1 MSYLYVESDSSFIRY
16 ENDITI
22 GGCNMLL
29 RRFFSYYKPYKGL
42 FILDFSCA
50 ILVAL
55 IELAFPLVL
64 NKVIDDILPDGELKW
79 ILMASLL
86 LFGLYIFNS
95 ILHFIVSYW
104 GHMLGINIETDMR
117 KESFSHV
124 QKLSFRY
131 FDNNKTGH
139 LVSRLTNDLMDIGE
153 LAHHGPEDIFIAAMT
168 IIGTFGVMYY
178 IDPTFTIL
186 IFLLVPIILILTIIF
201 GKLMSKAFRQ
211 MFGDIADFN
220 ARVENNVSGIRVV
233 QAFTNEDHEI
243 KRFKVNNERFRMTK
257 LFSYK
262 VMAWNEAISGILT
275 KVLSL
280 FTLFVGAYFVL
291 NGHITNGD
299 FIAFILLSGI
309 LLGPINK
316 INMFIESYP
325 KGMAG
330 FRRYIEFLE
339 TEPEIADRP
348 EAKMVDE
355 INGEITFSDVSFGY
369 AANNRALHHINLKVN
384 PGETVALV
392 GPSGAG
398 KSTIC
403 SLLPRFY
410 EVNEGSISIDG
421 MDIRDFKLHSLRSHI
436 GIVQQDVFLFDG
448 TIRENI
454 AYGDLNAS
462 EEDIWYAAQRAQL
475 TDVINAL
482 PEGMDTLIG
491 ERGVKLSGGQKQRLS
506 IARIFLKNP
515 KILILDEAT
524 SALDT
529 ETEQAIQQALNELS
543 IGRTTLVIAHRL
555 ATIKDADRIVV
566 VSKKGIIE
574 EGTHEQLMERQ
585 NAYYGL
591 YTAQFG
597 LQM

>member
-1 MSYLYVESDSSFIRY
+1 
-16 ENDITI
+16 
-22 GGCNMLL
+22 MLL
-29 RRFFSYYKPYKGL
+29 QRFFSYYKPYKGL

-55 IELAFPLVL
+55 IELAFPIVL
-64 NKVIDDILPDGELKW
+64 NKVIDDVLPDGELKW
-79 ILMASLL
+79 IIMASSL
-86 LFGLYIFNS
+86 LFGLYILNS

-117 KESFSHV
+117 KEAFSHV

-153 LAHHGPEDIFIAAMT
+153 LAHHGPEDIFIAIMT
-168 IIGTFGVMYY
+168 IIGTFGVMFY

-233 QAFTNEDHEI
+233 QAFTNEEHEI
-243 KRFKVNNERFRMTK
+243 NRFKVNNERFRMTK

-280 FTLFVGAYFVL
+280 FTLFIGAYFVL
-291 NGHITNGD
+291 NGYLTNGE
-299 FIAFILLSGI
+299 FIAFILLSNI

-330 FRRYIEFLE
+330 FKRYVDFLE

-348 EAKMVDE
+348 QAKAIKGIE
-355 INGEITFSDVSFGY
+355 GEITFNNVSFGY
-369 AANNRALHHINLKVN
+369 TEDKRALNQINLKVR

-410 EVNEGSISIDG
+410 EVNEGSITVDG
-421 MDIRDFKLHSLRSHI
+421 IDIRDFKLHSLRSHI

-462 EEDIWYAAQRAQL
+462 EEDIWYAARRAQL
-475 TDVINAL
+475 EDVIKAL

-543 IGRTTLVIAHRL
+543 VGRTTLVIAHRL

-574 EGTHEQLMERQ
+574 EGTHDELM
-585 NAYYGL
+585 NSKKAYYGL

-597 LQM
+597 LQI

>member
-1 MSYLYVESDSSFIRY
+1 
-16 ENDITI
+16 
-22 GGCNMLL
+22 MLL

-55 IELAFPLVL
+55 IELAFPIVL

-79 ILMASLL
+79 IIMASLL

-291 NGHITNGD
+291 NGHLTNGD

-339 TEPEIADRP
+339 TEPEIADHP
-348 EAKMVDE
+348 EAKTIDE
-355 INGEITFSDVSFGY
+355 IDGEITFSNVSFGY
-369 AANNRALHHINLKVN
+369 AANNHALHQINLKVR

-410 EVNEGSISIDG
+410 EVNEGSIKIDG
-421 MDIRDFKLHSLRSHI
+421 VDIRDFKLQSLRSHI

-597 LQM
+597 LQI

>member
-1 MSYLYVESDSSFIRY
+1 
-16 ENDITI
+16 
-22 GGCNMLL
+22 MLL
-29 RRFFSYYKPYKGL
+29 RRFFSYYRPYKGL

-55 IELAFPLVL
+55 IELAFPIVL

-79 ILMASLL
+79 IIMASLL
-86 LFGLYIFNS
+86 LFALYIFNS

-168 IIGTFGVMYY
+168 IVGTFGVMYY

-291 NGHITNGD
+291 NGHLTNGD

-348 EAKMVDE
+348 EAKIIDE
-355 INGEITFSDVSFGY
+355 IDGEITFSNVSFGY
-369 AANNRALHHINLKVN
+369 AANNRALHQINLKVR

-410 EVNEGSISIDG
+410 EVNEGSIKIDG
-421 MDIRDFKLHSLRSHI
+421 VDIRDFKLQSLRSHI

-529 ETEQAIQQALNELS
+529 ETEQSIQQALNELS

-597 LQM
+597 LQI

>member
-1 MSYLYVESDSSFIRY
+1 
-16 ENDITI
+16 
-22 GGCNMLL
+22 MLL

-55 IELAFPLVL
+55 IELAFPIVL

-79 ILMASLL
+79 IIMASLL

-291 NGHITNGD
+291 NGHLTNGD

-348 EAKMVDE
+348 EAKTIDE
-355 INGEITFSDVSFGY
+355 IDGEITFSNVSFGY
-369 AANNRALHHINLKVN
+369 AANNRALHQINLKVR

-410 EVNEGSISIDG
+410 EVNEGSIKIDG
-421 MDIRDFKLHSLRSHI
+421 VDIRDFKLQSLRSHI

-482 PEGMDTLIG
+482 PEGMDTRIG

-597 LQM
+597 LQI

>member
-1 MSYLYVESDSSFIRY
+1 
-16 ENDITI
+16 
-22 GGCNMLL
+22 MLL
-29 RRFFSYYKPYKGL
+29 QRFFSYYKPYKGL

-55 IELAFPLVL
+55 IELAFPIVL
-64 NKVIDDILPDGELKW
+64 NKVIDDILPDGEMKW
-79 ILMASLL
+79 IIMASLL
-86 LFGLYIFNS
+86 LFALYIFNS

-124 QKLSFRY
+124 QKLSFRF

-168 IIGTFGVMYY
+168 IIGTFGVMFY

-233 QAFTNEDHEI
+233 QAFTNEEHEI
-243 KRFKVNNERFRMTK
+243 QRFKVNNERFRMTK

-280 FTLFVGAYFVL
+280 FTLFVGAFFVL
-291 NGHITNGD
+291 NGHLTNGD

-348 EAKMVDE
+348 EAKAINE
-355 INGEITFSDVSFGY
+355 IEGEIIFKDVSFGY
-369 AANNRALHHINLKVN
+369 TDNYRALQLMNLRVR

-410 EVNEGSISIDG
+410 EVNEGSIKIDG
-421 MDIRDFKLHSLRSHI
+421 IDIRDFKLQSLRSHI

-454 AYGDLNAS
+454 AYGNLHAN
-462 EEDIWYAAQRAQL
+462 EEDIWNAAQRAQL
-475 TDVINAL
+475 TDVIQTL

-506 IARIFLKNP
+506 IARMFLKNP

-529 ETEQAIQQALNELS
+529 ETEQAIQQALNELA

-566 VSKKGIIE
+566 VSKKGIVE
-574 EGTHEQLMERQ
+574 EGTHEQLMERK

-597 LQM
+597 LQI

>member
-1 MSYLYVESDSSFIRY
+1 
-16 ENDITI
+16 
-22 GGCNMLL
+22 MLL
-29 RRFFSYYKPYKGL
+29 QRFFSYYKPYKGL
-42 FILDFSCA
+42 FMLDFSCA
-50 ILVAL
+50 ILAAL
-55 IELAFPLVL
+55 IELAFPIVL
-64 NKVIDDILPDGELKW
+64 NKVIDDILPNGELKW
-79 ILMASLL
+79 IIMASLL
-86 LFGLYIFNS
+86 LLMLYIVNS
-95 ILHFIVSYW
+95 IFDFIVSYW

-117 KESFSHV
+117 REAFSHV

-153 LAHHGPEDIFIAAMT
+153 LAHHGPEDMFIAAMT
-168 IIGTFGVMYY
+168 IVGTFGVMFY

-186 IFLLVPIILILTIIF
+186 IFLLVPIILMLTIIF

-233 QAFTNEDHEI
+233 QAFTNEEHEI

-275 KVLSL
+275 KVLTL

-291 NGHITNGD
+291 KGHLTNGE

-309 LLGPINK
+309 LLNPINK

-339 TEPEIADRP
+339 TAPEIADRP
-348 EAKMVDE
+348 EVKAIDE
-355 INGEITFSDVSFGY
+355 IDGEITFNDVSFGY
-369 AANNRALHHINLKVN
+369 AENNRALHHINLKVC

-410 EVNEGSISIDG
+410 EVNEGSIKIDG
-421 MDIRDFKLHSLRSHI
+421 MDIRDFKLQSLRSHI

-475 TDVINAL
+475 TDVIKAL

-529 ETEQAIQQALNELS
+529 ETEQAIQQALNELAV
-543 IGRTTLVIAHRL
+543 GRTTVVIAHRL

-574 EGTHEQLMERQ
+574 EGTHQQLMDRK

-597 LQM
+597 LQI

>member
-1 MSYLYVESDSSFIRY
+1 
-16 ENDITI
+16 
-22 GGCNMLL
+22 MLL

-55 IELAFPLVL
+55 IELAFPIVL

-79 ILMASLL
+79 IIMASLL

-291 NGHITNGD
+291 NGHLTNGD

-348 EAKMVDE
+348 EAKTIDE
-355 INGEITFSDVSFGY
+355 IDGEITFSNVSFGY
-369 AANNRALHHINLKVN
+369 AANNRALHQINLKVR

-410 EVNEGSISIDG
+410 EVNEGSIKIDG
-421 MDIRDFKLHSLRSHI
+421 VDIRDFKLQSLRSHI

-448 TIRENI
+448 TILENI

-597 LQM
+597 LQI

>member
-1 MSYLYVESDSSFIRY
+1 
-16 ENDITI
+16 
-22 GGCNMLL
+22 MLL

-55 IELAFPLVL
+55 IELAFPIVL

-79 ILMASLL
+79 IIMASLL
-86 LFGLYIFNS
+86 LFALYIFNS

-168 IIGTFGVMYY
+168 IVGTFGVMYY

-291 NGHITNGD
+291 NGHLTNGD

-348 EAKMVDE
+348 EAKIIDE
-355 INGEITFSDVSFGY
+355 IDGEITFSNVSFGY
-369 AANNRALHHINLKVN
+369 AANNRALHQINLKVR

-410 EVNEGSISIDG
+410 EVNEGSIKIDG
-421 MDIRDFKLHSLRSHI
+421 VDIRDFKLQSLRSHI

-597 LQM
+597 LQI

>member
-1 MSYLYVESDSSFIRY
+1 
-16 ENDITI
+16 
-22 GGCNMLL
+22 MLL

-55 IELAFPLVL
+55 IELAFPIVL

-79 ILMASLL
+79 IIMASLL

-291 NGHITNGD
+291 NGHLTNGD

-348 EAKMVDE
+348 EAKTIDE
-355 INGEITFSDVSFGY
+355 IDGEITFSNVSFGY
-369 AANNRALHHINLKVN
+369 AANNHALHQINLKVR

-410 EVNEGSISIDG
+410 EVNEGSIKIDG
-421 MDIRDFKLHSLRSHI
+421 VDIRDFKLQSLRSHI

-597 LQM
+597 LQI

>member
-1 MSYLYVESDSSFIRY
+1 
-16 ENDITI
+16 
-22 GGCNMLL
+22 MLL

-55 IELAFPLVL
+55 IELAFPIVL

-79 ILMASLL
+79 IIMASLL

-291 NGHITNGD
+291 NGHLTNGD

-348 EAKMVDE
+348 EAKTIDE
-355 INGEITFSDVSFGY
+355 IDGEITFSNVSFGY
-369 AANNRALHHINLKVN
+369 AANNHALHQINLKVR

-410 EVNEGSISIDG
+410 EVNEGSIKIDG
-421 MDIRDFKLHSLRSHI
+421 VDIRDFKLQSLRSHI

-574 EGTHEQLMERQ
+574 EGTHEQLMGRQ

-597 LQM
+597 LQI

>member
-1 MSYLYVESDSSFIRY
+1 
-16 ENDITI
+16 
-22 GGCNMLL
+22 MLL
-29 RRFFSYYKPYKGL
+29 QRFFSYYKPYKGL

-55 IELAFPLVL
+55 IELAFPIVL

-79 ILMASLL
+79 IIMASLL
-86 LFGLYIFNS
+86 LFVLYIFNS

-117 KESFSHV
+117 REAFSHV

-153 LAHHGPEDIFIAAMT
+153 LAHHGPEDMFIAAMT
-168 IIGTFGVMYY
+168 IVGTFGVMFY
-178 IDPTFTIL
+178 INPTFTIL

-233 QAFTNEDHEI
+233 QAFTNEEHEM

-275 KVLSL
+275 KILSL

-291 NGHITNGD
+291 KGHLTNGE

-309 LLGPINK
+309 LLNPINK

-339 TEPEIADRP
+339 TAPEIVDRP
-348 EAKMVDE
+348 EAKAIDE
-355 INGEITFSDVSFGY
+355 IGGEITFTNVSFGY
-369 AANNRALHHINLKVN
+369 SENNHALRHINLKVQ

-410 EVNEGSISIDG
+410 EVNEGSIKIDG
-421 MDIRDFKLHSLRSHI
+421 IDIRDFKLQSLRSHI

-462 EEDIWYAAQRAQL
+462 EEDIWFAAQRAQL
-475 TDVINAL
+475 TDVIKAL
-482 PEGMDTLIG
+482 PDGMDTLVG

-515 KILILDEAT
+515 KVLILDEAT

-529 ETEQAIQQALNELS
+529 ETEQAIQQALNELA

-574 EGTHEQLMERQ
+574 EGTHEQLMDRK

-597 LQM
+597 LQI

>member
-1 MSYLYVESDSSFIRY
+1 
-16 ENDITI
+16 
-22 GGCNMLL
+22 MLL
-29 RRFFSYYKPYKGL
+29 QRFFSYYRPYKGL

-55 IELAFPLVL
+55 IELAFPIVL

-79 ILMASLL
+79 IIMASLL
-86 LFGLYIFNS
+86 LFALYIFNS

-153 LAHHGPEDIFIAAMT
+153 LAHHGPEDIFIATMT
-168 IIGTFGVMYY
+168 IVGTFGVMYY

-291 NGHITNGD
+291 NGHLTNGD

-348 EAKMVDE
+348 EAKIIEE
-355 INGEITFSDVSFGY
+355 IDGEITFSNVSFGY
-369 AANNRALHHINLKVN
+369 SANNRALHQINLKVR

-410 EVNEGSISIDG
+410 EVNEGSIKIDG
-421 MDIRDFKLHSLRSHI
+421 VDIRDFKLQSLRSHI

-566 VSKKGIIE
+566 VSKKGISE

-597 LQM
+597 LQI

>member
-1 MSYLYVESDSSFIRY
+1 
-16 ENDITI
+16 
-22 GGCNMLL
+22 MLL
-29 RRFFSYYKPYKGL
+29 QRFFSYYKPYKGL
-42 FILDFSCA
+42 FMLDFSCA
-50 ILVAL
+50 ILAAL
-55 IELAFPLVL
+55 IELAFPIVL
-64 NKVIDDILPDGELKW
+64 NKVIDDILPNGELKW
-79 ILMASLL
+79 IIMASLL
-86 LFGLYIFNS
+86 LLMLYIVNS
-95 ILHFIVSYW
+95 IFDFIVSYW

-117 KESFSHV
+117 REAFSHV

-153 LAHHGPEDIFIAAMT
+153 LAHHGPEDMFIAAMT
-168 IIGTFGVMYY
+168 IVGTFGVMFY

-186 IFLLVPIILILTIIF
+186 IFLLVPIILMLTIIF

-233 QAFTNEDHEI
+233 QAFTNEEHEI

-275 KVLSL
+275 KVLTL
-280 FTLFVGAYFVL
+280 FTLFVGSYFVL
-291 NGHITNGD
+291 KDHLTNGE

-309 LLGPINK
+309 LLNPINK

-339 TEPEIADRP
+339 TAPEIADRP
-348 EAKMVDE
+348 EVKAIDE
-355 INGEITFSDVSFGY
+355 IDGEITFNDVSFGY
-369 AANNRALHHINLKVN
+369 AENNRALHHINLKVR

-410 EVNEGSISIDG
+410 EVNEGSIKIDG
-421 MDIRDFKLHSLRSHI
+421 MDIRDFKLQSLRSHI

-475 TDVINAL
+475 TDVIKAL

-529 ETEQAIQQALNELS
+529 ETEQAIQQALNELAV
-543 IGRTTLVIAHRL
+543 GRTTVVIAHRL

-566 VSKKGIIE
+566 VSKKGIVE
-574 EGTHEQLMERQ
+574 EGTHQQLMDRK

-597 LQM
+597 LQI

>member
-1 MSYLYVESDSSFIRY
+1 MISQE
-16 ENDITI
+16 EAAT
-22 GGCNMLL
+22 MLL
-29 RRFFSYYKPYKGL
+29 QRFFSYYKPYKGL

-55 IELAFPLVL
+55 IELAFPIVL
-64 NKVIDDILPDGELKW
+64 NKVIDDILPDGEMKW
-79 ILMASLL
+79 IIMASLL
-86 LFGLYIFNS
+86 LFALYIFNS

-124 QKLSFRY
+124 QKLSFRF

-168 IIGTFGVMYY
+168 IIGTFGVMFY

-233 QAFTNEDHEI
+233 QAFTNEEHEI
-243 KRFKVNNERFRMTK
+243 QRFKVNNERFRMTK

-280 FTLFVGAYFVL
+280 FTLFVGAFFVL
-291 NGHITNGD
+291 NGHLTNGD

-348 EAKMVDE
+348 EAKAINE
-355 INGEITFSDVSFGY
+355 IEGEIIFKDVSFGY
-369 AANNRALHHINLKVN
+369 TDNYRALQLMNLRVC

-410 EVNEGSISIDG
+410 EVNEGSIKIDG
-421 MDIRDFKLHSLRSHI
+421 IDIRDFKLQSLRSHI

-454 AYGDLNAS
+454 AYGNLHAN
-462 EEDIWYAAQRAQL
+462 EEDIWNAAQRAQL
-475 TDVINAL
+475 TDVIQTL

-506 IARIFLKNP
+506 IARMFLKNP

-529 ETEQAIQQALNELS
+529 ETEQAIQQALNELA

-566 VSKKGIIE
+566 VSKKGIVE
-574 EGTHEQLMERQ
+574 EGTHEQLMERK

-597 LQM
+597 LQI

>member
-1 MSYLYVESDSSFIRY
+1 
-16 ENDITI
+16 
-22 GGCNMLL
+22 MLL

-55 IELAFPLVL
+55 IELAFPIVL

-79 ILMASLL
+79 IIMASLL

-291 NGHITNGD
+291 NGHLTNGD

-348 EAKMVDE
+348 ESKTIDE
-355 INGEITFSDVSFGY
+355 IDGEITFSNVSFGY
-369 AANNRALHHINLKVN
+369 AANNRALHQINLKVR

-410 EVNEGSISIDG
+410 EVNEGSIKIDG
-421 MDIRDFKLHSLRSHI
+421 VDIRDFKLQSLRSHI

-597 LQM
+597 LQI

>member
-1 MSYLYVESDSSFIRY
+1 
-16 ENDITI
+16 
-22 GGCNMLL
+22 MLL

-55 IELAFPLVL
+55 IELAFPIVL

-79 ILMASLL
+79 IIMASLL

-186 IFLLVPIILILTIIF
+186 IFLLVPFILILTIIF

-291 NGHITNGD
+291 NGHLTNGD

-348 EAKMVDE
+348 EAKTIDE
-355 INGEITFSDVSFGY
+355 IDGEITFSNVSFGY
-369 AANNRALHHINLKVN
+369 AANNHALHQINLKVR

-410 EVNEGSISIDG
+410 EVNEGSIKIDG
-421 MDIRDFKLHSLRSHI
+421 VDIRDFKLQSLRSHI

-597 LQM
+597 LQI

>member
-1 MSYLYVESDSSFIRY
+1 
-16 ENDITI
+16 
-22 GGCNMLL
+22 MLL

-55 IELAFPLVL
+55 IELAFPIVL

-79 ILMASLL
+79 IIMASLL

-262 VMAWNEAISGILT
+262 VMAWNEAISGILM

-291 NGHITNGD
+291 NGHLTNGD

-348 EAKMVDE
+348 EAKTIDE
-355 INGEITFSDVSFGY
+355 IDGEITFSNVSFGY
-369 AANNRALHHINLKVN
+369 AANNHALHQINLKVR

-410 EVNEGSISIDG
+410 EVNEGSIKIDG
-421 MDIRDFKLHSLRSHI
+421 VDIRDFKLQSLRSHI

-597 LQM
+597 LQI

>member
-1 MSYLYVESDSSFIRY
+1 
-16 ENDITI
+16 
-22 GGCNMLL
+22 MLL
-29 RRFFSYYKPYKGL
+29 QRFFSYYKPYKGL

-55 IELAFPLVL
+55 IELAFPIVL
-64 NKVIDDILPDGELKW
+64 NKVIDDILPGGEMKW
-79 ILMASLL
+79 IIMASLL
-86 LFGLYIFNS
+86 LFALYIFNS

-168 IIGTFGVMYY
+168 IIGTFGVMFY

-233 QAFTNEDHEI
+233 QAFTNEEHEI
-243 KRFKVNNERFRMTK
+243 QRFKVNNERFRMTK

-280 FTLFVGAYFVL
+280 FTLFVGAFFVL
-291 NGHITNGD
+291 NGHLTNGD

-348 EAKMVDE
+348 EAKAINE
-355 INGEITFSDVSFGY
+355 IEGEIIFKDVSFGY
-369 AANNRALHHINLKVN
+369 TDNYRALQLMNLRVR

-410 EVNEGSISIDG
+410 EVNEGSIKIDG
-421 MDIRDFKLHSLRSHI
+421 IDIRDFKLQSLRSHI

-454 AYGDLNAS
+454 AYGNLHAN
-462 EEDIWYAAQRAQL
+462 EEDIWNAAQRAQL
-475 TDVINAL
+475 TDVIQTL

-506 IARIFLKNP
+506 IARMFLKNP

-529 ETEQAIQQALNELS
+529 ETEQAIQQALNELA

-566 VSKKGIIE
+566 VSKKGIVE
-574 EGTHEQLMERQ
+574 EGTHEQLMERK

-597 LQM
+597 LQI

>member
-1 MSYLYVESDSSFIRY
+1 
-16 ENDITI
+16 
-22 GGCNMLL
+22 MLL
-29 RRFFSYYKPYKGL
+29 QRFFSYYKPYKRL

-79 ILMASLL
+79 IIMASLL
-86 LFGLYIFNS
+86 LFVLYIFNS

-168 IIGTFGVMYY
+168 IIGTFGVMFY
-178 IDPTFTIL
+178 INPTFTIL
-186 IFLLVPIILILTIIF
+186 IFLLVPIILVLTIIF

-291 NGHITNGD
+291 NGDLSNGD

-348 EAKMVDE
+348 EAKDIDE
-355 INGEITFSDVSFGY
+355 IDGEITFTDVSFGY
-369 AANNRALHHINLKVN
+369 SDANRALHHINLQVR

-410 EVNEGSISIDG
+410 DVNEGSIKIDG
-421 MDIRDFKLHSLRSHI
+421 VDIRDYKLQSLRGHI

-448 TIRENI
+448 TIRDNI
-454 AYGDLNAS
+454 AYGNLNAS

-475 TDVINAL
+475 TDVIKAL

-566 VSKKGIIE
+566 VSKKALLKKE
-574 EGTHEQLMERQ
+574 HMS
-585 NAYYGL
+585 N
-591 YTAQFG
+591 
-597 LQM
+597 

>member
-1 MSYLYVESDSSFIRY
+1 
-16 ENDITI
+16 
-22 GGCNMLL
+22 MLL
-29 RRFFSYYKPYKGL
+29 QRFFSYYRPYKGL

-50 ILVAL
+50 ILAAL

-79 ILMASLL
+79 IVMASLL
-86 LFGLYIFNS
+86 LLLLYIFNS
-95 ILHFIVSYW
+95 ILDFIVSYW

-117 KESFSHV
+117 RESFSHV

-153 LAHHGPEDIFIAAMT
+153 LAHHGPEDMFIAAMT
-168 IIGTFGVMYY
+168 IIGSFGVMFY
-178 IDPTFTIL
+178 IDPTFTLL
-186 IFLLVPIILILTIIF
+186 IFILVPIILLLTIFF

-233 QAFTNEDHEI
+233 QAFTNEEHEI
-243 KRFKVNNERFRMTK
+243 KRFKVNNNRFRTTK

-275 KVLSL
+275 KILSL

-291 NGHITNGD
+291 QGQLTNGE

-316 INMFIESYP
+316 INMFIETYP
-325 KGMAG
+325 RGMAG
-330 FRRYIEFLE
+330 FKRYIDFLE
-339 TEPEIADRP
+339 TAPEIADRP
-348 EAKMVDE
+348 EAKSIEVIEGD
-355 INGEITFSDVSFGY
+355 IAFSNVSFGY
-369 AANNRALHHINLKVN
+369 TDNERALNNINLNVR

-410 EVNEGSISIDG
+410 EVSEGAIKIDG
-421 MDIRDFKLHSLRSHI
+421 IDIRDFKLQSLRAHI

-454 AYGDLNAS
+454 AYGDLDAS
-462 EEDIWYAAQRAQL
+462 EEDIWHAAKRAQL
-475 TDVINAL
+475 EEVINAL

-515 KILILDEAT
+515 RILILDEAT

-529 ETEQAIQQALNELS
+529 ETEKAIQQALNELS

-574 EGTHEQLMERQ
+574 EGTHDELMNIQ

-597 LQM
+597 LQI

>member
-1 MSYLYVESDSSFIRY
+1 
-16 ENDITI
+16 
-22 GGCNMLL
+22 MLL
-29 RRFFSYYKPYKGL
+29 QRFFSYYKPYKGL

-50 ILVAL
+50 ILAAL
-55 IELAFPLVL
+55 IELAFPIVL
-64 NKVIDDILPDGELKW
+64 NKVIDDILPNGELKW
-79 ILMASLL
+79 IIMASLL
-86 LFGLYIFNS
+86 LLMLYIVNS
-95 ILHFIVSYW
+95 IFDFIVSYW

-117 KESFSHV
+117 REAFSHV

-153 LAHHGPEDIFIAAMT
+153 LAHHGPEDMFIAAMT
-168 IIGTFGVMYY
+168 IVGTFGVMFY

-186 IFLLVPIILILTIIF
+186 IFLLVPIILMLTIIF

-233 QAFTNEDHEI
+233 QAFTNEEHEI

-275 KVLSL
+275 KVLTL
-280 FTLFVGAYFVL
+280 FTLFVGSYFVL
-291 NGHITNGD
+291 KGHLTNGE

-309 LLGPINK
+309 LLNPIYK

-339 TEPEIADRP
+339 TAPEIADHP
-348 EAKMVDE
+348 EVKAIDE
-355 INGEITFSDVSFGY
+355 IDGEITFKDVSFGY
-369 AANNRALHHINLKVN
+369 AENNRALHHINLKVR

-410 EVNEGSISIDG
+410 EVNEGSIKIDG
-421 MDIRDFKLHSLRSHI
+421 IDIRDFKLQSLRSHI

-475 TDVINAL
+475 TDVIKAL

-529 ETEQAIQQALNELS
+529 ETEQAIQQALNELAV
-543 IGRTTLVIAHRL
+543 GRTTLVIAHRL

-566 VSKKGIIE
+566 VSKKGIVE
-574 EGTHEQLMERQ
+574 EGTHQQLMDRK

-597 LQM
+597 LQI

>member
-1 MSYLYVESDSSFIRY
+1 
-16 ENDITI
+16 
-22 GGCNMLL
+22 MLL
-29 RRFFSYYKPYKGL
+29 QRFFSYYRPYKGL

-50 ILVAL
+50 IVAAL

-79 ILMASLL
+79 IVMASLL
-86 LFGLYIFNS
+86 LLLLYIFNS
-95 ILHFIVSYW
+95 ILDFIVSYW

-153 LAHHGPEDIFIAAMT
+153 LAHHGPEDMFIATMT
-168 IIGTFGVMYY
+168 IIGSFGVMFY
-178 IDPTFTIL
+178 IDPTFTLL
-186 IFLLVPIILILTIIF
+186 IFILVPIILLLTIFF

-233 QAFTNEDHEI
+233 QAFTNEEHEI
-243 KRFKVNNERFRMTK
+243 KRFKVNNNRFRATK

-291 NGHITNGD
+291 QGQLTNGE

-316 INMFIESYP
+316 INMFIETYP

-330 FRRYIEFLE
+330 FKRYIDFLE
-339 TEPEIADRP
+339 TAPEIADRP
-348 EAKMVDE
+348 EAKNIEVIEGD
-355 INGEITFSDVSFGY
+355 ITFNNVSFGY
-369 AANNRALHHINLKVN
+369 TDKERTLNNIHLKVR

-410 EVNEGSISIDG
+410 EVSEGTIKIDG
-421 MDIRDFKLHSLRSHI
+421 IDIRDFKLQSLRAHI

-448 TIRENI
+448 TVRENI
-454 AYGDLNAS
+454 AYGDLEAS
-462 EEDIWYAAQRAQL
+462 EEDIWHAARRAQL
-475 TDVINAL
+475 EEVINAL

-529 ETEQAIQQALNELS
+529 ETEKAIQQALNELS

-574 EGTHEQLMERQ
+574 EGTHDELMNIQ

-597 LQM
+597 LQI

>member
-1 MSYLYVESDSSFIRY
+1 
-16 ENDITI
+16 
-22 GGCNMLL
+22 MLL
-29 RRFFSYYKPYKGL
+29 QRFFSYYKPYKGL

-50 ILVAL
+50 ILAAL
-55 IELAFPLVL
+55 IELAFPIVL
-64 NKVIDDILPDGELKW
+64 NKVIDDILPNGEMKW
-79 ILMASLL
+79 IIMASLL
-86 LFGLYIFNS
+86 LLMLYIVNS
-95 ILHFIVSYW
+95 IFDFIVSYW

-117 KESFSHV
+117 REAFSHV

-153 LAHHGPEDIFIAAMT
+153 LAHHGPEDMFIAAMT
-168 IIGTFGVMYY
+168 IVGTFGVMFY

-186 IFLLVPIILILTIIF
+186 IFLLVPIILMLTIIF

-233 QAFTNEDHEI
+233 QAFTNEEHEI

-275 KVLSL
+275 KVLTL
-280 FTLFVGAYFVL
+280 FTLFVGSYFVL
-291 NGHITNGD
+291 KGHLTNGE

-309 LLGPINK
+309 LLNPIYK

-339 TEPEIADRP
+339 TAPEIADRP
-348 EAKMVDE
+348 EVKAIDE
-355 INGEITFSDVSFGY
+355 IDGEITFKDVSFGY
-369 AANNRALHHINLKVN
+369 AENNRALHHINLKVR

-410 EVNEGSISIDG
+410 EVNEGSIKIDG
-421 MDIRDFKLHSLRSHI
+421 MDIRDFKLQSLRSHI

-475 TDVINAL
+475 TDVIKAL

-529 ETEQAIQQALNELS
+529 ETEQAIQQALNELAV
-543 IGRTTLVIAHRL
+543 GRTTLVIAHRL

-566 VSKKGIIE
+566 VSKKGIVE
-574 EGTHEQLMERQ
+574 EGTHQQLMDRE

-597 LQM
+597 LQI

>member
-1 MSYLYVESDSSFIRY
+1 
-16 ENDITI
+16 
-22 GGCNMLL
+22 MLL
-29 RRFFSYYKPYKGL
+29 QRFFSYYKPYKGL

-55 IELAFPLVL
+55 IELAFPIVL
-64 NKVIDDILPDGELKW
+64 NKVIDDILPGGEMKW
-79 ILMASLL
+79 IIMASLL
-86 LFGLYIFNS
+86 LFALYIFNS

-168 IIGTFGVMYY
+168 IIGTFGVMFY

-233 QAFTNEDHEI
+233 QAFTNEEHEI
-243 KRFKVNNERFRMTK
+243 QRFKVNNERFRMTK

-280 FTLFVGAYFVL
+280 FTLFVGAFFVL
-291 NGHITNGD
+291 NGHLTNGD

-348 EAKMVDE
+348 EAKAINE
-355 INGEITFSDVSFGY
+355 IEGEIIFKDVSFGY
-369 AANNRALHHINLKVN
+369 TDNYRALQLMNLRVR

-410 EVNEGSISIDG
+410 EVNEGSIKIDG
-421 MDIRDFKLHSLRSHI
+421 IDIRDFKLQSLRSHI

-454 AYGDLNAS
+454 AYGNLHAN
-462 EEDIWYAAQRAQL
+462 EEDIWNAAQRAQL
-475 TDVINAL
+475 TDVIQTL
-482 PEGMDTLIG
+482 TEGMDTLIG

-506 IARIFLKNP
+506 IARMFLKNP

-529 ETEQAIQQALNELS
+529 ETEQAIQQALNELA

-566 VSKKGIIE
+566 VSKKGIVE
-574 EGTHEQLMERQ
+574 EGTHEQLMERK

-597 LQM
+597 LQI

>member
-1 MSYLYVESDSSFIRY
+1 
-16 ENDITI
+16 
-22 GGCNMLL
+22 MLL
-29 RRFFSYYKPYKGL
+29 RRFFSYYRPYKGL

-55 IELAFPLVL
+55 IELAFPIVL

-79 ILMASLL
+79 IIMASLL
-86 LFGLYIFNS
+86 LFALYIFNS

-168 IIGTFGVMYY
+168 IVGTFGVMYY

-291 NGHITNGD
+291 NGHLTNGD

-348 EAKMVDE
+348 EAKIIEE
-355 INGEITFSDVSFGY
+355 IDGEITFSNVSFGY
-369 AANNRALHHINLKVN
+369 AANNRALHQINLKVR

-410 EVNEGSISIDG
+410 EVNEGSIKIDG
-421 MDIRDFKLHSLRSHI
+421 VDIRDFKLQSLRSHI

-566 VSKKGIIE
+566 VSKKGISE

-597 LQM
+597 LQI

>member
-1 MSYLYVESDSSFIRY
+1 
-16 ENDITI
+16 
-22 GGCNMLL
+22 MLL
-29 RRFFSYYKPYKGL
+29 QRFFSYYKPYKGL
-42 FILDFSCA
+42 FMLDFSCA
-50 ILVAL
+50 ILAAL
-55 IELAFPLVL
+55 IELAFPIVL
-64 NKVIDDILPDGELKW
+64 NKVIDDILPNGELKW
-79 ILMASLL
+79 IIMASLL
-86 LFGLYIFNS
+86 LLMLYIVNS
-95 ILHFIVSYW
+95 IFDFIVSYW

-117 KESFSHV
+117 REAFSHV

-153 LAHHGPEDIFIAAMT
+153 LAHHGPEDMFIAAMT
-168 IIGTFGVMYY
+168 IVGTFGVMFY

-186 IFLLVPIILILTIIF
+186 IFLLVPIILMLTIIF

-233 QAFTNEDHEI
+233 QAFTNEEHEI

-275 KVLSL
+275 KVLTL

-291 NGHITNGD
+291 KGHLTNGE

-309 LLGPINK
+309 LLNPINK

-339 TEPEIADRP
+339 TAPEIADRP
-348 EAKMVDE
+348 EVKAIDE
-355 INGEITFSDVSFGY
+355 IDGEITFNDVSFGY
-369 AANNRALHHINLKVN
+369 AENNRALHHINLKVR

-410 EVNEGSISIDG
+410 EVNEGSIKIDG
-421 MDIRDFKLHSLRSHI
+421 MDIRDFKLQSLRSHI

-475 TDVINAL
+475 TDVIKAL

-529 ETEQAIQQALNELS
+529 ETEQAIQQALNELAV
-543 IGRTTLVIAHRL
+543 GRTTVVIAHRL

-566 VSKKGIIE
+566 VSKKGIVE
-574 EGTHEQLMERQ
+574 EGTHQQLMDRR

-597 LQM
+597 LQI

>member
-1 MSYLYVESDSSFIRY
+1 
-16 ENDITI
+16 
-22 GGCNMLL
+22 MLL

-55 IELAFPLVL
+55 IELAFPIVL

-79 ILMASLL
+79 IIMASLL

-168 IIGTFGVMYY
+168 IIGSFGVMYY

-291 NGHITNGD
+291 NGHLTNGD

-339 TEPEIADRP
+339 TEPEIADRS
-348 EAKMVDE
+348 EAKTIDE
-355 INGEITFSDVSFGY
+355 IDGEITFSNVSFGY
-369 AANNRALHHINLKVN
+369 AANNRALHQINLKVR

-410 EVNEGSISIDG
+410 EVNEGSIKIDG
-421 MDIRDFKLHSLRSHI
+421 VDIRDFKLQSLRSHI

-482 PEGMDTLIG
+482 PEGMDTRIG

-597 LQM
+597 LQI

>member
-1 MSYLYVESDSSFIRY
+1 
-16 ENDITI
+16 
-22 GGCNMLL
+22 MLL
-29 RRFFSYYKPYKGL
+29 QRFFSYYRPYKGL

-50 ILVAL
+50 IIAAL

-79 ILMASLL
+79 IVMASLL
-86 LFGLYIFNS
+86 LFLLYIFNS
-95 ILHFIVSYW
+95 ILDFIVSYW

-153 LAHHGPEDIFIAAMT
+153 LAHHGPEDMFIAAMT
-168 IIGTFGVMYY
+168 IIGTFGVMFY
-178 IDPTFTIL
+178 IDPTFTLL
-186 IFLLVPIILILTIIF
+186 IFILVPIILLLTIIF

-233 QAFTNEDHEI
+233 QAFTNEEHEI
-243 KRFKVNNERFRMTK
+243 KRFKVNNNRFRATK

-275 KVLSL
+275 KILSL
-280 FTLFVGAYFVL
+280 FTHFVGAYFVL
-291 NGHITNGD
+291 QGQLTNGE

-316 INMFIESYP
+316 INMFIETYP
-325 KGMAG
+325 RGMAG
-330 FRRYIEFLE
+330 FKRYIDFLE
-339 TEPEIADRP
+339 TAPEIADRP
-348 EAKMVDE
+348 EAKAIEVIEGD
-355 INGEITFSDVSFGY
+355 ITFSHVSFGY
-369 AANNRALHHINLKVN
+369 TDKERTLNNINLQVR

-410 EVNEGSISIDG
+410 EVSEGAIKIDG
-421 MDIRDFKLHSLRSHI
+421 IDIRDFKLQSLRGHI

-454 AYGDLNAS
+454 AYGDLEAS
-462 EEDIWYAAQRAQL
+462 EEDIWHAARRAQL
-475 TDVINAL
+475 EEVINAL
-482 PEGMDTLIG
+482 PEGIETLIG

-529 ETEQAIQQALNELS
+529 ETEQAIQQALHELS

-574 EGTHEQLMERQ
+574 EGTHDELMNIQ

-597 LQM
+597 LQI

>member
-1 MSYLYVESDSSFIRY
+1 
-16 ENDITI
+16 
-22 GGCNMLL
+22 MLL
-29 RRFFSYYKPYKGL
+29 QRFFSYYKPYKRL

-55 IELAFPLVL
+55 IELAFPIVL

-79 ILMASLL
+79 IIMASLL
-86 LFGLYIFNS
+86 LFALYIFNS

-168 IIGTFGVMYY
+168 IIGTFGVMFY

-186 IFLLVPIILILTIIF
+186 IFLLVPIILVLTIIF

-291 NGHITNGD
+291 NGDLSNGD

-348 EAKMVDE
+348 EAKDIDE
-355 INGEITFSDVSFGY
+355 IDGEITFKDVSFGY
-369 AANNRALHHINLKVN
+369 SDTNRALHHINLKVRS
-384 PGETVALV
+384 GETVALV

-410 EVNEGSISIDG
+410 DVNEGSIKIDG
-421 MDIRDFKLHSLRSHI
+421 VDIRDFKLQSLRGHI

-448 TIRENI
+448 TIRDNI
-454 AYGDLNAS
+454 AYGNLNAS

-475 TDVINAL
+475 TDVIKAL

-574 EGTHEQLMERQ
+574 EGTHEQLMEQ
-585 NAYYGL
+585 KHAYYGL

-597 LQM
+597 LQI

>member
-1 MSYLYVESDSSFIRY
+1 
-16 ENDITI
+16 
-22 GGCNMLL
+22 MLL

-55 IELAFPLVL
+55 IELAFPIVL

-79 ILMASLL
+79 IIMASLL

-291 NGHITNGD
+291 NGHLTNGD

-339 TEPEIADRP
+339 TEPEIADHP
-348 EAKMVDE
+348 EAKTIDE
-355 INGEITFSDVSFGY
+355 IDGEITFSNVSFGY
-369 AANNRALHHINLKVN
+369 AANNRALHQINLKIR

-410 EVNEGSISIDG
+410 EVNEGSIKIDG
-421 MDIRDFKLHSLRSHI
+421 VDIRDFKLQSLRSHI

-506 IARIFLKNP
+506 ISRIFLKNP

-597 LQM
+597 LQI

>member
-1 MSYLYVESDSSFIRY
+1 
-16 ENDITI
+16 
-22 GGCNMLL
+22 MLL

-55 IELAFPLVL
+55 IELAFPIVL

-79 ILMASLL
+79 IIMASLL

-291 NGHITNGD
+291 NGHLTNGD

-348 EAKMVDE
+348 DAKTIDE
-355 INGEITFSDVSFGY
+355 IDGEITFSNVSFGY
-369 AANNRALHHINLKVN
+369 VANNRALHQINLKVR

-410 EVNEGSISIDG
+410 EVNEGSIKIDG
-421 MDIRDFKLHSLRSHI
+421 VDIRDFKLQSLRSHI

-475 TDVINAL
+475 TDVIKAL

-574 EGTHEQLMERQ
+574 EGTHEQLMKRQ

-597 LQM
+597 LQI

>member
-1 MSYLYVESDSSFIRY
+1 
-16 ENDITI
+16 
-22 GGCNMLL
+22 MLL
-29 RRFFSYYKPYKGL
+29 QRFFSYYKPYKGL

-55 IELAFPLVL
+55 IELAFPIVL
-64 NKVIDDILPDGELKW
+64 NKVIDDILPDGEMKW
-79 ILMASLL
+79 IIMASLL
-86 LFGLYIFNS
+86 LFALYIFNS

-168 IIGTFGVMYY
+168 IIGTFGVMFY

-233 QAFTNEDHEI
+233 QAFTNEEHEI
-243 KRFKVNNERFRMTK
+243 QRFKVNNERFRMTK

-280 FTLFVGAYFVL
+280 FTLFVGAFFVL
-291 NGHITNGD
+291 NGHLTNGD

-348 EAKMVDE
+348 EAKAINE
-355 INGEITFSDVSFGY
+355 IEGEIIFKDVSFGY
-369 AANNRALHHINLKVN
+369 TDNYRALQLMNLRVR

-410 EVNEGSISIDG
+410 EVNEGSIKIDG
-421 MDIRDFKLHSLRSHI
+421 IDIRDFKLQSLRSHI

-454 AYGDLNAS
+454 AYGNLHAN
-462 EEDIWYAAQRAQL
+462 EEDIWNAAQRAQL
-475 TDVINAL
+475 TDVIQTL
-482 PEGMDTLIG
+482 PVGMDTLIG

-506 IARIFLKNP
+506 IARMFLKNP

-529 ETEQAIQQALNELS
+529 ETEQAIQQALNELA

-566 VSKKGIIE
+566 VSKKGIVE
-574 EGTHEQLMERQ
+574 EGTHEQLMERK

-597 LQM
+597 LQI

>member
-1 MSYLYVESDSSFIRY
+1 
-16 ENDITI
+16 
-22 GGCNMLL
+22 MLL
-29 RRFFSYYKPYKGL
+29 QRFFSYYKPYKGL

-50 ILVAL
+50 ILAAL
-55 IELAFPLVL
+55 IELAFPIVL
-64 NKVIDDILPDGELKW
+64 NKVIDDILPNGELKW
-79 ILMASLL
+79 IIMASLL
-86 LFGLYIFNS
+86 LLMLYIVNS
-95 ILHFIVSYW
+95 IFDFIVSYW

-117 KESFSHV
+117 REAFSHV

-153 LAHHGPEDIFIAAMT
+153 LAHHGPEDMFIAAMT
-168 IIGTFGVMYY
+168 IVGTFGVMFY

-186 IFLLVPIILILTIIF
+186 IFLLVPIILMLTIIF

-233 QAFTNEDHEI
+233 QAFTNEEHEI

-291 NGHITNGD
+291 KGHLTNGE

-309 LLGPINK
+309 LLNPINK

-339 TEPEIADRP
+339 TAPEIADHP
-348 EAKMVDE
+348 EVKAIDE
-355 INGEITFSDVSFGY
+355 IDGEITFNDVSFGY
-369 AANNRALHHINLKVN
+369 AENNRALYHINLKVR

-410 EVNEGSISIDG
+410 EVNEGSIKIDG
-421 MDIRDFKLHSLRSHI
+421 MNIRDFKLHSLRSHI

-475 TDVINAL
+475 TDVIKAL

-529 ETEQAIQQALNELS
+529 ETEQAIQQALNELAV
-543 IGRTTLVIAHRL
+543 GRTTLVIAHRL

-574 EGTHEQLMERQ
+574 EGTHQQLMDRK

-597 LQM
+597 LQI

>member
-1 MSYLYVESDSSFIRY
+1 
-16 ENDITI
+16 
-22 GGCNMLL
+22 MLL
-29 RRFFSYYKPYKGL
+29 QRFFSYYKPYKRL

-79 ILMASLL
+79 IIMASLL
-86 LFGLYIFNS
+86 LFVLYIFNS

-168 IIGTFGVMYY
+168 IIGTFGVMFY

-186 IFLLVPIILILTIIF
+186 IFLLVPIILVLTIIF

-291 NGHITNGD
+291 NGDLSNGD

-348 EAKMVDE
+348 ESKDIDE
-355 INGEITFSDVSFGY
+355 IDGEITFTDVSFGY
-369 AANNRALHHINLKVN
+369 SDANRALHHINLQVR

-410 EVNEGSISIDG
+410 DVNEGSIKIDG
-421 MDIRDFKLHSLRSHI
+421 VDIRDYKLQSLRGHI

-448 TIRENI
+448 TIRDNI
-454 AYGDLNAS
+454 AYGNLNAS

-475 TDVINAL
+475 TDVIKAL

-566 VSKKGIIE
+566 VSKKALLKKE
-574 EGTHEQLMERQ
+574 HMS
-585 NAYYGL
+585 N
-591 YTAQFG
+591 
-597 LQM
+597 

>member
-1 MSYLYVESDSSFIRY
+1 
-16 ENDITI
+16 
-22 GGCNMLL
+22 MLL
-29 RRFFSYYKPYKGL
+29 QRFFSYYKPYKGL

-55 IELAFPLVL
+55 IELAFPIVL
-64 NKVIDDILPDGELKW
+64 NKVIDDILPDGEMKW
-79 ILMASLL
+79 IIMASLL
-86 LFGLYIFNS
+86 LFALYIFNS

-124 QKLSFRY
+124 QKLSFRF

-168 IIGTFGVMYY
+168 IIGTFGVMFY

-233 QAFTNEDHEI
+233 QAFTNEEHEI
-243 KRFKVNNERFRMTK
+243 QRFKVNNERFRMTK

-280 FTLFVGAYFVL
+280 FTLFVGAFFVL
-291 NGHITNGD
+291 NGHLTNGD

-348 EAKMVDE
+348 EAKAINE
-355 INGEITFSDVSFGY
+355 IEGEIIFKDVSFGY
-369 AANNRALHHINLKVN
+369 TDNYRALQLMNLRVC

-410 EVNEGSISIDG
+410 EVNEGSIKIDG
-421 MDIRDFKLHSLRSHI
+421 IDIRDFKLQSLRSHI

-454 AYGDLNAS
+454 AYGNLHAN
-462 EEDIWYAAQRAQL
+462 EEDIWNAAQRAQL
-475 TDVINAL
+475 TDVIQTL

-506 IARIFLKNP
+506 IARMFLKNP

-529 ETEQAIQQALNELS
+529 ETEQAIQQALNELA

-566 VSKKGIIE
+566 VSKKGIVE
-574 EGTHEQLMERQ
+574 EGTHEQLMERK

-597 LQM
+597 LQI

>member
-1 MSYLYVESDSSFIRY
+1 
-16 ENDITI
+16 
-22 GGCNMLL
+22 MLL
-29 RRFFSYYKPYKGL
+29 QRFFSYYKPYKGL

-55 IELAFPLVL
+55 IELAFPIVL
-64 NKVIDDILPDGELKW
+64 NKVIDDVLPDGELKW
-79 ILMASLL
+79 IIMASSL
-86 LFGLYIFNS
+86 LFGLYILNS

-117 KESFSHV
+117 KEAFSHV

-153 LAHHGPEDIFIAAMT
+153 LAHHGPEDIFIAIMT
-168 IIGTFGVMYY
+168 IIGTFGVMFY

-233 QAFTNEDHEI
+233 QAFTNEEHEI
-243 KRFKVNNERFRMTK
+243 NRFKVNNERFRMTK

-280 FTLFVGAYFVL
+280 FTLFIGAYFVL
-291 NGHITNGD
+291 NGYLTNGE
-299 FIAFILLSGI
+299 FIAFILLSNI

-330 FRRYIEFLE
+330 FKRYVDFLE

-348 EAKMVDE
+348 QAKAIKDIE
-355 INGEITFSDVSFGY
+355 GEITFNNVSFGY
-369 AANNRALHHINLKVN
+369 TEDKRALNQINLKVR

-410 EVNEGSISIDG
+410 EVNEGSITVDG
-421 MDIRDFKLHSLRSHI
+421 IDIRDFKLHSLRSHI

-454 AYGDLNAS
+454 VYGDLNAS
-462 EEDIWYAAQRAQL
+462 EEDIWYAARRAQL
-475 TDVINAL
+475 EDVIKAL

-543 IGRTTLVIAHRL
+543 VGRTTLVIAHRL

-574 EGTHEQLMERQ
+574 EGTHDELM
-585 NAYYGL
+585 NSKKAYYGL

-597 LQM
+597 LQI